1 MEVTNELSDV
11 TEGAI
16 KLLDLIRAMGKICGG
31 KGLRYL
37 VAGQRRPK

>member
-16 KLLDLIRAMGKICGG
+16 KLLDLIRSMGKIRGG

-37 VAGQRRPK
+37 VA